1 MKTKKN
7 LITAVILAAV
17 TASSFPVSA
26 ADIPPEAPPVYA
38 SEESISVTENLISGI
53 LTEVQNG
60 LGYGEAN
67 GKAQAIIC
75 KAVIDNQTNGFGYAD
90 LMSIARNTIF
100 QYRDMYLRPEYYT
113 QTEENLKPFLADL
126 ITEVENGTK
135 DYDTARK
142 EAYERICQ
150 TANPNFNYAE
160 QMALDS
166 CYRDIPAVDGAVFSI
181 TRKLLLEAQARRNME

>member
-1 MKTKKN
+1 MKTKKT

-17 TASSFPVSA
+17 TATSFSVSA
-26 ADIPPEAPPVYA
+26 ADILPEAPPVYA

-53 LTEVQNG
+53 LSEVKNG

-90 LMSIARNTIF
+90 LMSIARNSIF
-100 QYRDMYLRPEYYT
+100 QYRDMYLRPEYYA

-160 QMALDS
+160 QMAVDS
-166 CYRDIPAVDGAVFSI
+166 CYRDIPSIDGAVFNR
-181 TRKLLLEAQARRNME
+181 TRKLFLEAQTRRNVK

>member
-1 MKTKKN
+1 MKTKKT

-17 TASSFPVSA
+17 TATSFSVSA
-26 ADIPPEAPPVYA
+26 ADILPEAPPVYA

-53 LTEVQNG
+53 LSEVKNG

-135 DYDTARK
+135 EYDAARK

-150 TANPNFNYAE
+150 TANPNFNYME

-166 CYRDIPAVDGAVFSI
+166 CYRDIPAIDGAVFSI
-181 TRKLLLEAQARRNME
+181 TRQQLLEAQARRNIE